1 MRDTHVFKAVFTVC
15 DSHNSIFSPSNVVR
29 SAGSKKHRPD
39 ESHRG
44 ELYCEYPNVPFED
57 AYARPLLIAETH
69 DDSMMR
75 VHVLFFL
82 PGIGRLHEKKKVR
95 YDT

>member
-44 ELYCEYPNVPFED
+44 ELYCKYPNVPFED

-75 VHVLFFL
+75 VHMFFFFAW
-82 PGIGRLHEKKKVR
+82 
-95 YDT
+95 YWQAS